1 MKTSTTIKFEVSTNM
16 PEDLSDTEVIDVV
29 RCLLMAE
36 DSGFPA
42 LLEKIS
48 EDLVDYHITA
58 KIRRSKNTK
67 NMLIMKPSMFTISVI
82 ITPNGLLSGYY
93 SYEDMES
100 SLREVINYCKHNFEP
115 TVRY

>member
-1 MKTSTTIKFEVSTNM
+1 MKTSTTIKFEASTNM
-16 PEDLSDTEVIDVV
+16 PEDLRDVEVIDTVK
-29 RCLLMAE
+29 CLLTAE
-36 DSGFPA
+36 DSGFPT

-67 NMLIMKPSMFTISVI
+67 NIFIMKPSMFTISVI
-82 ITPNGLLSGYY
+82 VTPNGLLSKHY
-93 SYEDMES
+93 SYEDVES

-115 TVRY
+115 IVRY